1 MLCKKCHREIPEG
14 SPFCNH
20 CGKKQETTKRKT
32 RRRARGTGTIRFDQR
47 NGLRHYLAYAPKTI
61 SGAGERYLGAYETR
75 TQAQGAID
83 KYFNSTQIPY
93 GTLTVAQ
100 VYQKWSEKHFENLT
114 KSGEQGYK
122 TAWRYLDSIAG
133 RKIADLKTADYQ
145 RCIDDC
151 AKAFSR
157 SQCAKIKQLCSQLCK
172 YAEQNDI
179 IDKNYASFIVLPKE
193 VKKERCIFT
202 SEERDKLWAHSS
214 DRSVQVILFMIYTG
228 FRIGEVF
235 SIQKENVHLD
245 EGYIIGGIKTEAGKD
260 RIVPLPP
267 QIPEIKSFVESWYN
281 ESQTQFLLN
290 GDTNNFRK
298 RNFYPALAECGII
311 PPPTV
316 TKQKSG
322 RNTEKYDTEITPHCC
337 RHTFATLS
345 ADCGMQPEKLQKI
358 IGHAKYETTADIYNH
373 SGQNWAE
380 LSNEMKKLVK

>member
-1 MLCKKCHREIPEG
+1 MLCKKCRKEIPDG
-14 SPFCNH
+14 SIYCNY

-61 SGAGERYLGAYETR
+61 SGAGGRYLGAYETR

-193 VKKERCIFT
+193 VKKERRIFT

-373 SGQNWAE
+373 SGQNLAE